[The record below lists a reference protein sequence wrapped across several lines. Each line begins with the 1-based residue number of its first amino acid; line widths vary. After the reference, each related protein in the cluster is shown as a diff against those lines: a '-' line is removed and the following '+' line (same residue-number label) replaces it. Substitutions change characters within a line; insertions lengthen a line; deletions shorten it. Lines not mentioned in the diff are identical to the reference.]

1 MLQGLARTAHRER
14 PDLGAEYSYDPEG
27 LYVYLIVCQVIDMNS
42 LFVLVLGENVNAYI
56 IDT

>member
-1 MLQGLARTAHRER
+1 MLQGLARTTHRER
-14 PDLGAEYSYDPEG
+14 PTLGAEYSYGPEG
-27 LYVYLIVCQVIDMNS
+27 LHTYLIVCQVIDMNS